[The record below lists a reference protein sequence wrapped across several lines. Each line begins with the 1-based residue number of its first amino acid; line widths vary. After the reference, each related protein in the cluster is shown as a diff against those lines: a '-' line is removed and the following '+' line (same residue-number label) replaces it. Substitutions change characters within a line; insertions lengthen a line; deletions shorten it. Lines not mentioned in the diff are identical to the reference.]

1 MRFSNFERKISYK
14 LSARKRARAVF
25 IFWAV
30 LALLLFFT
38 FTAINRLEPVAVSV
52 AMANV
57 TDVITVE
64 INDIIAEKILD
75 GSIQYDNLVYFEKDS
90 DGNIIALITNMQG
103 INALQ
108 AEITKTITENL
119 SDTSEI
125 SVTVP
130 LGNIIGGAILSGK
143 GPYIPIKIISLS
155 NVTTKFR
162 NEFSSAGINQTRHQ
176 IMLDIDVSIGILLA
190 GYSDYWDSVHTEIVV
205 AETVIVG
212 NVPYA
217 YANYE

>member
-75 GSIQYDNLVYFEKDS
+75 GSIQYDNLVYFEKDG

>member
-75 GSIQYDNLVYFEKDS
+75 GSIQYDNLVYFEKDG

-162 NEFSSAGINQTRHQ
+162 NEFSAAGINQTRHQ

>member
-162 NEFSSAGINQTRHQ
+162 NEFSAAGINQTRHQ